1 MSGATTRVFVARLAG
16 LAVFDPAGD
25 QVGQVRDA
33 VANLRPTGDHTRVI
47 GLLVEVGQRRRIF
60 VPMSRVT
67 SLDRG
72 HIITTGVVNLR
83 RFEQRP
89 DETLVIAEL
98 LDRKVNLTSTGEEVT
113 VIDIAMEQLRSRDWA
128 VTKVHVRKG
137 GGKLRRRGETL
148 TISWDSVTGLAA
160 GQVAQG
166 AANMLATFE
175 KLRPADLAHL
185 LHELSPKRRMEVA
198 SELDDDK
205 LADVLEELPEDEQV
219 EILGHLNDER
229 AADVLEAMQPDD
241 AADLLGELPSHEQE
255 KFLDLMEPGDAAP
268 LRRLLSYADDTAG
281 GLMTTEAVI
290 LPPNATVA
298 EALAAIRN
306 PDLTPAMAALIYI
319 CRPPMD
325 TPTGKFLGAVHF
337 QRLLRTPPSDLV
349 STVLDRELKA
359 LRPHTPLADITSY
372 LATYN
377 MVAAPVVDSSRRLV
391 GVVSVDDVL
400 DHLLPDDWRG
410 REALE
415 EDDDPDERGY
425 GPDATGE
432 IRVYNPRTGHGA

>member
-1 MSGATTRVFVARLAG
+1 MSGATPRVFVSKLAG
-16 LAVFDPAGD
+16 LPVFDPAGD

-33 VANLRPTGDHTRVI
+33 VANLRPAGDTTRVI
-47 GLLVEVGQRRRIF
+47 GLLVEVQRRRIF
-60 VPMSRVT
+60 VPMSRIT

-72 HIITTGVVNLR
+72 HVVTTGVVNLR

-98 LDRKVNLTSTGEEVT
+98 LDRKVILTGTDEEVT

-128 VTKVHVRKG
+128 VAKVHVRKG

-148 TISWDSVTGLAA
+148 TVSWDSVNGLAA

-185 LHELSPKRRMEVA
+185 LHGLSPKRRMEVA

-255 KFLDLMEPGDAAP
+255 RFLDLMEPGDAAP

-281 GLMTTEAVI
+281 GLMNTEAVI

-337 QRLLRTPPSDLV
+337 QRLLRTPPADLV

-359 LRPHTPLADITSY
+359 LRPNTPLADITSY

-410 REALE
+410 REALT
-415 EDDDPDERGY
+415 EDDDPDDRGY

-432 IRVYNPRTGHGA
+432 IRVWKPRTGHGS